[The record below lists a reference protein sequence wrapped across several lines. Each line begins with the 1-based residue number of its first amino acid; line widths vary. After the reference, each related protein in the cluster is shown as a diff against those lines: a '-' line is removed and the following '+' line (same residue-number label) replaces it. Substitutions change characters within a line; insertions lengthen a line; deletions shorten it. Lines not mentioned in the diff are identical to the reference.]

1 MISIAFCRD
10 GQLRLVGGT
19 TASEGRV
26 EICFNE
32 TWGTVCDDGWDDLDA
47 TVVCRKLQYSR
58 HSTLYIDWKSIS
70 QGYCLT
76 ILRSLVPR
84 PYTKNSQLHRVN
96 FLGLYYQNIL
106 RTNKLQEY
114 YLTQQSNIFRVN
126 VFEHI
131 CYVIPKVYT
140 GPKCLS

>member
-1 MISIAFCRD
+1 MMSIRCFDFIAFCHD

-58 HSTLYIDWKSIS
+58 YSMLNVAALFSSCT
-70 QGYCLT
+70 GT
-76 ILRSLVPR
+76 
-84 PYTKNSQLHRVN
+84 RVGCMN
-96 FLGLYYQNIL
+96 AINA
-106 RTNKLQEY
+106 K
-114 YLTQQSNIFRVN
+114 
-126 VFEHI
+126 H
-131 CYVIPKVYT
+131 
-140 GPKCLS
+140 